1 MIRNQV
7 RLIGRLG
14 RDIELRY
21 TNAQKAFAFF
31 SVAVDKKDGVDWIDC
46 TVWEK
51 NAENMSKYCKKGT
64 MVAIDGRLQSD
75 TDREGKKTVKVVV
88 SEVLWFTPK
97 EEKPKEEKPRKE
109 TFIPVDD
116 GDEGDLPF

>member
-1 MIRNQV
+1 MIQNQV

-64 MVAIDGRLQSD
+64 MVCIDGRLQSD
-75 TDREGKKTVKVVV
+75 TDRDGKKTVKVVV
-88 SEVLWFTPK
+88 SEVKWFMSK
-97 EEKPKEEKPRKE
+97 EDKPKKE
-109 TFIPVDD
+109 TFVPIDD